1 MLSHARY
8 LLPDVAHVHTTIH
21 ITEAKLPTV
30 YILTSMLSSCFVL
43 NRRSKQGLLTRESLP
58 VGKAPAE
65 GMNLPGPNP
74 EQGSW

>member
-1 MLSHARY
+1 MLRHARY
-8 LLPDVAHVHTTIH
+8 LLPDLAHVHTTIDH
-21 ITEAKLPTV
+21 YRSDASC
-30 YILTSMLSSCFVL
+30 ILTSMLLSCFVL